1 MVNVITIEELKKY
14 IRNNEEEKLEEVD
27 IVTSATC
34 GIMSGTAGIFHIP
47 FNETFKRAEEIYLND
62 IKGTVGICP
71 NEFLGKVDAIF
82 YGEVGFLFK
91 DLVKGKSFEAKAICE
106 GKIYKNE
113 IKLEDLPTAKMLGTR
128 MAFKNYTAITNTS
141 DNKINTIFHRLPIKK
156 GEASFSG
163 CGMFNPLENMNIKNE
178 KDIIGKKAL
187 LNGAEGLILGFG
199 TRSSIDKPN
208 LMISADMKEMD
219 PYYLGGF
226 ITSNGVEI
234 YNTIAIPIY
243 VKNHINALKKLD
255 KDIALPL
262 VNIFGREIIDI
273 GNYAEVWENVDLRPK
288 IKQENCKN
296 CNNCIAEEN
305 CPTLAIKRENG
316 KIKITEDCFGCG
328 VCNICPYNVFETKLG
343 SICGIPIT
351 CRQSDRKRALKLA
364 NDLKDRILK
373 GNFKLNLP
381 TE

>member
-1 MVNVITIEELKKY
+1 MEKELKVITIDELKKY
-14 IRNNEEEKLEEVD
+14 IRNNEEDKIDEVD
-27 IVTSATC
+27 VVTSATC

-47 FNETFKRAEEIYLND
+47 FNNIFRRAEEIYLDD
-62 IKGTVGICP
+62 IKGVVGICP

-91 DLVKGKSFEAKAICE
+91 DLVKGKVLEAKAVSE

-113 IKLEDLPTAKMLGTR
+113 ITIDDLPTAKMIGTR
-128 MAFKNYTAITNTS
+128 LAFKNYSAITNLS
-141 DNKINTIFHRLPIKK
+141 DREVKTIFHRLPLKK

-163 CGMFNPLENMNIKNE
+163 CGMFNPLENMIIRDE
-178 KDIIGKKAL
+178 KDVVGKKAL
-187 LNGAEGLILGFG
+187 LNGAEAIILGFG
-199 TRSSIDKPN
+199 TRSSIEKPN
-208 LMISADMKEMD
+208 LMMSADMKDMD
-219 PYYLGGF
+219 AYYLGGF
-226 ITSNGVEI
+226 ITSNGIEI
-234 YNTIAIPIY
+234 YNTIAVPIK
-243 VKNHINALKKLD
+243 VDEHKEALKKLD

-288 IKQENCKN
+288 ICLDRCKN
-296 CNNCIAEEN
+296 CRECLAEKY

-328 VCNICPYNVFETKLG
+328 ICNICPYGVFETKLG

-364 NDLKDRILK
+364 KELKKRIEK
-373 GNFKLNLP
+373 GEFKI
-381 TE
+381 